1 MENEVTVFSD
11 LRNRQDKLAFTQNLS
26 FLWKRPYLVSSS
38 ISSNK
43 SSQPRICEE
52 TVVCK
57 SETESFE
64 PTNLS
69 EELENKNL
77 TIEILEKDLQV
88 KENEVKELLDGI
100 LQIHNKNKALEVGF
114 LHQIMIYFFKTSKC
128 TPCIRGNN
136 LYFYILCIFINVVK
150 AFSSVFY

>member
-1 MENEVTVFSD
+1 METNVFSE
-11 LRNRQDKLAFTQNLS
+11 LGNRQDKLAYTQNLS
-26 FLWKRPYLVSSS
+26 FLWKRPSLVSSS

-52 TVVCK
+52 TLVFK

-64 PTNLS
+64 PTNLA

-77 TIEILEKDLQV
+77 TIENLEKDLQV

-100 LQIHNKNKALEVGF
+100 LQIHNKNKALKVGF
-114 LHQIMIYFFKTSKC
+114 LHQIVIWIFQDFQIY
-128 TPCIRGNN
+128 P
-136 LYFYILCIFINVVK
+136 LYQG
-150 AFSSVFY
+150 

>member
-1 MENEVTVFSD
+1 M
-11 LRNRQDKLAFTQNLS
+11 
-26 FLWKRPYLVSSS
+26 VSSS

-43 SSQPRICEE
+43 SSQPRVCEE

-64 PTNLS
+64 PTYLV

-77 TIEILEKDLQV
+77 AIENLEKDLQV

-100 LQIHNKNKALEVGF
+100 LQIHNKNKALKVGF
-114 LHQIMIYFFKTSKC
+114 YTKM
-128 TPCIRGNN
+128 
-136 LYFYILCIFINVVK
+136 
-150 AFSSVFY
+150 